1 MIKIIYDGTE
11 INIAN
16 LEPFILYS
24 DTNKLERF
32 VKDFVGTANN
42 KDELKDILTKELDG
56 LIYYYQTKKQD
67 KTNMTESECQ
77 QWIRKAEG
85 LLKELEKI

>member
-1 MIKIIYDGTE
+1 MIKIIYDGTK

-42 KDELKDILTKELDG
+42 KDELKDTLTKELDG
-56 LIYYYQTKKQD
+56 LIYYYQKL
-67 KTNMTESECQ
+67 
-77 QWIRKAEG
+77 IRKAEG